1 MTDASQLEA
10 AVRGERDNLPGGQG
24 QGGNISINATDVHIS
39 GMDADCFHSGLF
51 TSVGLGAIGQAGNI
65 DVTARSIRL
74 NNGGLLLTET
84 TSGQGGNIRLQAQD
98 FLLLR
103 QNSVISTT
111 AGIAQS
117 GGDGGNITINAG
129 SIVAVPSEDSDIT
142 ANAYTGKGGRVE
154 ITASGIFGTQLRD
167 RLTPESDIT
176 ASSEFGVNGVVDIK
190 TPDIDPS
197 HGLVVLPAQLVD
209 TSALIASGCGVSRR
223 QQQSKFIV
231 TGRGGLPLR
240 PGDAYISPYPTGSV
254 RSIPSSS
261 PSIDPPIS
269 VSGSVPATT
278 PTTSK
283 PARIVEATR
292 WVFNDKG
299 EIVLTAQP
307 NTATLHNPWMNPA
320 TCHG

>member
-1 MTDASQLEA
+1 MKS
-10 AVRGERDNLPGGQG
+10 
-24 QGGNISINATDVHIS
+24 
-39 GMDADCFHSGLF
+39 HS
-51 TSVGLGAIGQAGNI
+51 TSWSIGQAGNT
-65 DVTARSIRL
+65 DVKARSIRL
-74 NNGGLLLTET
+74 NNGGLLLAAT
-84 TSGQGGNIRLQAQD
+84 TSGQGGNITLQAQD
-98 FLLLR
+98 LLLLR
-103 QNSVISTT
+103 QNSQISTT
-111 AGIAQS
+111 AGTAQT

-129 SIVAVPSEDSDIT
+129 SIVAVTVEDSDIT

-176 ASSEFGVNGVVDIK
+176 ASSEFGVNGVIDIE

-209 TSALIASGCGVSRR
+209 TSALIASGCGVSKR

-240 PGDAYISPYPTGSV
+240 PGDANISPYPTGSV

-261 PSIDPPIS
+261 PSIAPAIS
-269 VSGSVPATT
+269 VSGSVTATNATGSEPA
-278 PTTSK
+278 P
-283 PARIVEATR
+283 IVEATG

-299 EIVLTAQP
+299 EIVLTAQA
-307 NTATLHNPWMNPA
+307 NTSTPHNPWMNPA
-320 TCHG
+320 TCHGSAISDRQPLALGKR